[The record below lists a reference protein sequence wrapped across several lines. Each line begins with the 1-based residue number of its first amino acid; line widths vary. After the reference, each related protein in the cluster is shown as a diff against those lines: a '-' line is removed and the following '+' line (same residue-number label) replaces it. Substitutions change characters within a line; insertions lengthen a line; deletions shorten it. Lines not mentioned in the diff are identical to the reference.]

1 MNTGPARDRD
11 VADIRAVVSL
21 FAAEFPVYDFGTQRT
36 SRGISFVAVHRG
48 GASQSGVYVVITPDP
63 AEMRDALSP

>member
-1 MNTGPARDRD
+1 MDGPPVSRGHAPAD
-11 VADIRAVVSL
+11 VSVVISR

-48 GASQSGVYVVITPDP
+48 GAEQPGVYLVITPDP
-63 AEMRDALSP
+63 AEMRDALS